1 MSPTVKIFPFGP
13 GLHEENDQRLQVS
26 GNPRAIENL
35 VRTKNGRLQMR
46 RDYETLAMTASGENQ
61 GSTESITSLQLYDL
75 LAFGDRLLGIGAGT
89 WSPRTA
95 GITNYAAEL
104 FTFSSQGS
112 SAWRRAEQPTLSP
125 VVHLRNV
132 GAVVRQAGSV
142 TRYDVAAGAGRV
154 CLVFETS
161 STVVVHIVDA
171 ATNTTLY
178 ATQIASRVMPRAV
191 FCGSSFFI
199 TFVEAATGEVFLRR
213 FTPGTDTQLVSLT
226 SISAAIAPIIAYDL
240 SVSYEGTTF
249 WAAFARSTS
258 TTAMRGMDS
267 SGTITYSQ
275 AGPAV
280 LCKAISIFTHATVA
294 ATQRFH
300 LALVRDADD
309 LVNLYTY
316 VPPSGAATTTS
327 LDAFSGDTSDSQ
339 VTMTLDDKTSGTAS
353 LLFVWQSHET
363 IGSVTYDTI
372 PTAIVAISTMLPSG
386 VSGASSARVGSVG
399 SKLINSSSVVA
410 FGALYQEG
418 EDQLSSHLLHLPRST
433 ILPSVSLRLTPRPCA
448 VLDRLIAGAPDPYH
462 LPSAYRDSSS
472 GLTYWPRLNKVV
484 TGEQQP
490 QVSEF
495 VAAPTSRR
503 QSAVLGDTLYIS
515 GGILHAF
522 DGRCVAEAGGFL
534 GAPFINGLVGGIG
547 GGSMAPDSIHQVVSV
562 AEIYDSHGNRIQ
574 SSPSNVA
581 EHTVGPTENT
591 IVVRSSFSPTFWD
604 INDAEPASRMVRG
617 FMTVSIYCTQDTNDG
632 SIAFHLAVNDNV
644 NQPSLGASVE
654 SIIKDDDDLGDE
666 AIVYSQGAR
675 GVLSGPL
682 PFVCPDPCTTLAA
695 SAERMLSGG
704 LPRQSAIQESR
715 PLFVGEQ
722 VNWNDGIGFYR
733 DIRGRILAVA
743 RLDERRIIFSDDE
756 VFEADGPGL
765 DDNGLGDIGAP
776 RRLPSEVGLYGGVLG
791 WRSIV
796 ETSAGLFFQ
805 GLADQIYLLPRGGVT
820 PVAIGSSIEDTLASY
835 PDIAAAVYLP
845 DDQTI
850 RFCCNNT
857 GGTESVV
864 LLFDI
869 RFGEWYIEGPY
880 AFAIRSACK
889 VNHQFHMLTSA
900 NTVLRQLT
908 TDTPSTFIS
917 NAWRS
922 GVIHPFGASMFG
934 MVYAVWFYS
943 SYQGD
948 CRIRCVVRYDEGD
961 PVYSEWFDVFAMTA
975 GQQYARRFEFEQ
987 MKCESI
993 KVDFEV
999 IALQGQATKG
1009 LHYTYWGLEQE
1020 PSGVPNQVAPEQM
1033 N

>member
-13 GLHEENDQRLQVS
+13 GLHEENDQRLQVT

-61 GSTESITSLQLYDL
+61 GSTTSITSLQLYDL
-75 LAFGDRLLGIGAGT
+75 LAFGDRLLGIGVGT
-89 WSPRTA
+89 WAPRTA

-104 FTFSSQGS
+104 FAFSSQGS

-161 STVVVHIVDA
+161 GNVVVHILDPV
-171 ATNTTLY
+171 TNTTLY
-178 ATQIASRVMPRAV
+178 ATQIATRVMPRVV

-199 TFVEAATGEVFLRR
+199 TFVEAATGEIFLRR

-226 SISAAIAPIIAYDL
+226 SVSAAIATVIAYDL
-240 SVSYEGTTF
+240 SLSYEGTSF
-249 WAAFARSTS
+249 WAAIARSTS

-316 VPPSGAATTTS
+316 VPPSGVATTTVT
-327 LDAFSGDTSDSQ
+327 DAYSGIKALSQ
-339 VTMTLDDKTSGTAS
+339 VGITLDDKTSGTEQLYLVFQTDVSAGVS
-353 LLFVWQSHET
+353 D
-363 IGSVTYDTI
+363 YDDQILTSQ
-372 PTAIVAISTMLPSG
+372 VVISTMTPSAALSPG
-386 VSGASSARVGSVG
+386 VRSGKVASKPLNA
-399 SKLINSSSVVA
+399 SSVVL
-410 FGALYQEG
+410 FGATHE
-418 EDQLSSHLLHLPRST
+418 EATDQYTAHLLHIPRST
-433 ILPSVSLRLTPRPCA
+433 LVGSIRFTPRPSA
-448 VLDRLIAGAPDPYH
+448 ALDRLIAGFPNAYH
-462 LPSAYRDSSS
+462 QPSIALDASTA
-472 GLTYWPRLNKVV
+472 LTYWPHLAIAI

-490 QVSEF
+490 RITEMK
-495 VAAPTSRR
+495 AAPTSRR
-503 QSAVLGDTLYIS
+503 QSVVLGDTLYIA
-515 GGILHAF
+515 GGILHSF

-534 GAPFINGLVGGIG
+534 GAPFVYGLSEGTP
-547 GGSMAPDSIHQVVSV
+547 GSLNSSGVYQYTAVTQI
-562 AEIYDSHGNRIQ
+562 EDSHGNLLQ
-574 SSPSNVA
+574 SPIYEVAEITLTAAANRNVQVKSIFSPS
-581 EHTVGPTENT
+581 
-591 IVVRSSFSPTFWD
+591 FWD
-604 INDAEPASRMVRG
+604 RTDMEPSSAIIRG
-617 FMTVSIYCTQDTNDG
+617 FPTINVYRTEDTLGGAITFHLDVHENVTIPSEGVSNQISSQSDTNLSDEG
-632 SIAFHLAVNDNV
+632 
-644 NQPSLGASVE
+644 
-654 SIIKDDDDLGDE
+654 IIYTQAGR
-666 AIVYSQGAR
+666 AA
-675 GVLSGPL
+675 LSGPL
-682 PFVCPDPCTTLAA
+682 AFVCPDPCTTLAA
-695 SAERMLSGG
+695 SADRVLSGG

-722 VNWNDGIGFYR
+722 VGWNDGIGFFR
-733 DIRGRILAVA
+733 DIRGRILTVA

-791 WRSIV
+791 WRSVV

-820 PVAIGSSIEDTLASY
+820 PVAIGGSVEDTLTSY
-835 PDIAAAVYLP
+835 PDIAAAVYIP

-864 LLFDI
+864 LLFDL

-900 NTVLRQLT
+900 NTVLRQMT
-908 TDTPSTFIS
+908 TDTPGTFIS

-948 CRIRCVVRYDEGD
+948 CQIRCVVRHDEGD
-961 PVYSEWFDVFAMTA
+961 PVYSEWFDIFAMTA
-975 GQQYARRFEFEQ
+975 GQQYVRRFEFEQ

-999 IALQGQATKG
+999 RALQGQATKG